1 MKICKLAML
10 NHLRPNLNH
19 EIRLRAQNTEGNRM
33 FQQHEDSSSQPFDN
47 DIQLPNLN
55 ASKGNMGNST
65 PYK

>member
-1 MKICKLAML
+1 MRWKYVSGWIFIGT
-10 NHLRPNLNH
+10 RPNLNH

-33 FQQHEDSSSQPFDN
+33 FQQQEDSSSHPFDN

-55 ASKGNMGNST
+55 ASKGNST